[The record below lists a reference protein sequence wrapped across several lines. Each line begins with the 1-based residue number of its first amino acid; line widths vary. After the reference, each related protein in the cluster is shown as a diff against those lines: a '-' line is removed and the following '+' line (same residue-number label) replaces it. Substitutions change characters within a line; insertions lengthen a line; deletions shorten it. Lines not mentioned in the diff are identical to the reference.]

1 MRLLVVAALA
11 ACSFSSAACGQPAP
25 TIGPA
30 ATPSIPYVKRE
41 ADAVLAELAST
52 LDTDF
57 VQPEFGHAYA
67 RMLRARLAS
76 GAYDKSADAAA
87 FATAVT
93 SDLQSVHKDGH
104 LRLMAPKSGSEGKRQ
119 EATLTRDDSTIT
131 GSGWIAPSVAYIG
144 FSAFYGNDATIAG
157 LNSFL
162 DKVKAAKVLIIDARK
177 HRGGGL
183 DEMDVLFPQLFG
195 KRTALVDLDIRTA
208 VAEQQGDPFEGVKSM
223 EKIDAPEGVLR
234 RVHYATPAAVPGLA
248 NTKVYLLTSSYTASA
263 AEHLALSLK
272 RTHRA
277 TLIGETTRGAGNFGR
292 PASLG
297 FGYSA
302 FIPTGRTFDPDTG
315 ESWEGVGVKPDM
327 AVPADNAL
335 DEALK
340 LAGVNQSG
348 EAALAALK

>member
-1 MRLLVVAALA
+1 MRLSVVAALA
-11 ACSFSSAACGQPAP
+11 ACSLSSPACAQPAP
-25 TIGPA
+25 TDGA
-30 ATPSIPYVKRE
+30 AALSIPYVKRE
-41 ADAVLAELAST
+41 ADAVLTELAST

-76 GAYDKSADAAA
+76 GAYDKSADAVA
-87 FATAVT
+87 FASAVT
-93 SDLQSVHKDGH
+93 SDLRSVHKDAH
-104 LRLMAPKSGSEGKRQ
+104 LRLMAPKTGSEGKRQ
-119 EATLTRDDSTIT
+119 EATLTRDESTIT
-131 GSGWIAPSVAYIG
+131 GSGWIAPGVAYIG
-144 FSAFYGNDATIAG
+144 FSAFFGNDATIAG

-162 DKVKAAKVLIIDARK
+162 EKVKGAKVLIIDARK

-208 VAEQQGDPFEGVKSM
+208 VAEQQGDPFEDVKSM
-223 EKIDAPEGVLR
+223 EKIDAPEGLLR
-234 RVHYATPAAVPGLA
+234 RVHYAIPAAAPGLA
-248 NTKVYLLTSSYTASA
+248 NAKVYLLTSSFTASA

-315 ESWEGVGVKPDM
+315 EGWEGVGVKPDI
-327 AVPADNAL
+327 VVTADNAL